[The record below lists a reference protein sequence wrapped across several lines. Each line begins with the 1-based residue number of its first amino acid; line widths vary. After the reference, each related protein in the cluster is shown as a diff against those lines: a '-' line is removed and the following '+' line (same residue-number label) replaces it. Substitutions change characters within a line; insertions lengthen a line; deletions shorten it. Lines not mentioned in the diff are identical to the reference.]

1 MESAYLMLVYFSNE
15 KKNEKKNEKTRTKK
29 IITEKTIQ
37 YPSLMSFSS
46 QASTVI
52 T

>member
-1 MESAYLMLVYFSNE
+1 MESAYLMLVYFSNKQ
-15 KKNEKKNEKTRTKK
+15 KK
-29 IITEKTIQ
+29 TEKTEKTEKIIQ

>member
-15 KKNEKKNEKTRTKK
+15 KNKKIRSEKTR
-29 IITEKTIQ
+29 TEKTIQ

>member
-1 MESAYLMLVYFSNE
+1 MESAYLMLVYFS
-15 KKNEKKNEKTRTKK
+15 NEKKNEKTRTKK

>member
-1 MESAYLMLVYFSNE
+1 MESAYLMLVYFSN
-15 KKNEKKNEKTRTKK
+15 KKTRTKK
-29 IITEKTIQ
+29 TRTEKTIQ

>member
-15 KKNEKKNEKTRTKK
+15 KTRTKK
-29 IITEKTIQ
+29 TITKKTIQ

-46 QASTVI
+46 QASTVVM
-52 T
+52 

>member
-15 KKNEKKNEKTRTKK
+15 KTRTKKTRTKK
-29 IITEKTIQ
+29 TRTEKTIQ

>member
-1 MESAYLMLVYFSNE
+1 MESAYLMLVYFSN
-15 KKNEKKNEKTRTKK
+15 KKTRNEKTRTKK
-29 IITEKTIQ
+29 IIIQ

-46 QASTVI
+46 QASTII